1 MPDVAPGCSPVWL
14 INEDAS
20 DYEAR
25 PFRDSHT
32 IFECVRIRSAW
43 AGRTYGKSNVAPSQN
58 PDRIPQMIKEMNM
71 VAINREAAAVYLL
84 DDDASIL
91 KATRRLLDS
100 AGWNNV
106 ETFTDPN
113 AFLQRAAMDRP
124 DLAVIDILMP
134 DMNGLEVQTR
144 LRRVSPSTRVIV
156 LTGQDDPSIRRIAM
170 NAGASAFF
178 TKGVESGDF
187 LAGVKA
193 AADSGN

>member
-1 MPDVAPGCSPVWL
+1 
-14 INEDAS
+14 
-20 DYEAR
+20 
-25 PFRDSHT
+25 
-32 IFECVRIRSAW
+32 
-43 AGRTYGKSNVAPSQN
+43 
-58 PDRIPQMIKEMNM
+58 MIKEMNT

-106 ETFTDPN
+106 KIFTDPIG
-113 AFLQRAAMDRP
+113 FLEHAAMHRP
-124 DLAVIDILMP
+124 TLAVIDISMP
-134 DMNGLEVQTR
+134 GMNGLEVQTR

-178 TKGVESGDF
+178 TKDVESGDF

>member
-1 MPDVAPGCSPVWL
+1 
-14 INEDAS
+14 
-20 DYEAR
+20 
-25 PFRDSHT
+25 
-32 IFECVRIRSAW
+32 
-43 AGRTYGKSNVAPSQN
+43 
-58 PDRIPQMIKEMNM
+58 MIQEMNM

-84 DDDASIL
+84 DDDTSIL
-91 KATRRLLDS
+91 KAMRRLLDS

-113 AFLQRAAMDRP
+113 AFLQRAAMDRT
-124 DLAVIDILMP
+124 DLAVIDMLMP

-178 TKGVESGDF
+178 TKGVESDDF

-193 AADSGN
+193 AADFGD

>member
-1 MPDVAPGCSPVWL
+1 
-14 INEDAS
+14 
-20 DYEAR
+20 
-25 PFRDSHT
+25 
-32 IFECVRIRSAW
+32 
-43 AGRTYGKSNVAPSQN
+43 
-58 PDRIPQMIKEMNM
+58 M
-71 VAINREAAAVYLL
+71 VAINKDAAAVYLL

-100 AGWNNV
+100 AGWDNV

-134 DMNGLEVQTR
+134 DMDGLEVQTR

-178 TKGVESGDF
+178 TKGGENDDF

-193 AADSGN
+193 AADSGD

>member
-1 MPDVAPGCSPVWL
+1 
-14 INEDAS
+14 
-20 DYEAR
+20 
-25 PFRDSHT
+25 
-32 IFECVRIRSAW
+32 
-43 AGRTYGKSNVAPSQN
+43 
-58 PDRIPQMIKEMNM
+58 M

-84 DDDASIL
+84 DDDASLL

-134 DMNGLEVQTR
+134 DMNGLEVQTH

-156 LTGQDDPSIRRIAM
+156 LTGQDDPSIRRTAM
-170 NAGASAFF
+170 NAGASALF
-178 TKGVESGDF
+178 TKAAESDHFLPAVE
-187 LAGVKA
+187 A
-193 AADSGN
+193 AADSGS